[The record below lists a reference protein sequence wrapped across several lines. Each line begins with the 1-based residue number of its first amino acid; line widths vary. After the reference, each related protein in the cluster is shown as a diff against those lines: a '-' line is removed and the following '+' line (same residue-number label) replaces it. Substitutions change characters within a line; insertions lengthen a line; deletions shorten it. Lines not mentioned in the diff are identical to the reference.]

1 MATSKKQFEISEASY
16 VSSGDGQRQARR
28 LAEQCFL
35 IDNWRVY
42 TGYSRWGRDKGS
54 KTSKHFKN
62 FTPIHGGSPEV
73 LISMLT
79 GKPGTQILFDMTPDQ
94 KALLVPKIRI
104 FKSYLVTDPSK
115 SPSEYKD
122 VEFNFPSEAMSQ
134 EEVAQITK
142 DKFGRGHGVGI
153 QSFEWTY
160 DGKDPAQVKY
170 STKCK
175 LTLFFQNLADFTAPR
190 KSREKFKGKDIQY
203 KFSDIINPYE
213 SKIYSKE
220 EGQVLRKNDDSSA
233 WRLKAIV
240 GWSLPRGIK
249 DKKLMSPGMLSAIN
263 DCKVVLYLT
272 VTEHDIEFNQDG
284 SLRVTVDFVGAL
296 ENALQDPRSNVFGKA
311 RMGLAESNARQR
323 AFSEESGT
331 NKSAIRVTPAEA
343 RAELDRRKREKDAKE
358 GSDGSPS
365 NYDSKDEELNDRL
378 AEVDE
383 DRLNRIIATYDNV
396 KALSEAEMRREQQK
410 YFINS
415 LIASDRLKVAAIPQ
429 EELGMWNGKQLKAT
443 ALARFR
449 ALRSD
454 LLTMGPAGKA
464 ELAAVLKAAGIT
476 DKSVIEDM
484 ISRKPYAYEKET
496 DTSWIKDRDISRLT
510 NREKSI
516 LKTYTEAAQRLH
528 KGGSGQSGKDK
539 FWQEKAKNA
548 TSRGQSSVNYSNKLD
563 EQQNE
568 HSEDAST
575 HHKIEDAG
583 IAKDWINDAD
593 KSLHKWVRDLDPA
606 NSKFTNGDRTF
617 VQFEFM
623 YFGDIIEIALN
634 NFANHPDHKRQKI
647 LMGDFY
653 FFDRFTK
660 KKIQINLADIP
671 VSFHYFLIWYQ
682 NRIIKRDIINM
693 SAHDFIKEIIS
704 YIINPMFGTT
714 CYGSETGE
722 SAQNYLTV
730 KSSTFNAPA
739 ASDGSD
745 RLTGRSKNGRLFVV
759 GGLNGMKANI
769 VRGTHSK
776 PDSSKEVSGLQAKPG
791 SNPANI
797 FNYTILY
804 ANSSNVNRLT
814 GNPLEDSSNGIYHLR
829 VGADRGLAKKFNFKA
844 EKRKYAAE
852 ASVVD
857 RNQRSDIEGLRGS
870 KYNCDIEMIGNPLF
884 QNGQYIFIDPSMM
897 GFGNFSEKA
906 FQENQRILRLGGY
919 YLIIEVQCSIDSAG
933 FQTTLKTLW
942 ENFPTNYKRRRGGES
957 IEMAST
963 NHPSTNSLAAQDP
976 TEQPTHQRDHGRRA
990 GAAAAKA
997 KDWISGWGDQR

>member
-153 QSFEWTY
+153 QSFEWIY

-220 EGQVLRKNDDSSA
+220 ESQALRKNDDSSA

-311 RMGLAESNARQR
+311 RMGQADAFARQR
-323 AFSEESGT
+323 ANAEDGGGT
-331 NKSAIRVTPAEA
+331 DKDSIKVTPAEA
-343 RAELDRRKREKDAKE
+343 RAELARRKREKDDE
-358 GSDGSPS
+358 EESPDGSPPRH
-365 NYDSKDEELNDRL
+365 DSKDEELNDRL
-378 AEVDE
+378 TEVSE
-383 DRLNRIIATYDNV
+383 DRLKDVIDTYDNV

-415 LIASDRLKVAAIPQ
+415 LITSNRLKVAAIPQ
-429 EELGMWNGKQLKAT
+429 EELGLWNGKQLTAT

-464 ELAAVLKAAGIT
+464 ELAAVLQAAGIT
-476 DKSVIEDM
+476 DESVIEDM

-496 DTSWIKDRDISRLT
+496 DTSWIKNRDTSRLT
-510 NREKSI
+510 NREKQI
-516 LKTYTEAAQRLH
+516 LETYKQNR
-528 KGGSGQSGKDK
+528 GSAGADE
-539 FWQEKAKNA
+539 FWQNKAKNA
-548 TSRGQSSVNYSNKLD
+548 ANRGDSSVNYSNKLD
-563 EQQNE
+563 EQQFRLQRQATSA
-568 HSEDAST
+568 HD
-575 HHKIEDAG
+575 IEDAG
-583 IAKDWINDAD
+583 DAKGWIQDAD
-593 KSLHKWVRDLDPA
+593 ESLHKWVRDLDPA
-606 NSKFTNGDRTF
+606 NSKFTIGDRTF

-623 YFGDIIEIALN
+623 YFGDIIEVALN

-722 SAQNYLTV
+722 SSQNYLTV

-804 ANSSNVNRLT
+804 ANSSDVNRLS

-963 NHPSTNSLAAQDP
+963 NNPSTNSLAAQDP
-976 TEQPTHQRDHGRRA
+976 TEQPITA
-990 GAAAAKA
+990 
-997 KDWISGWGDQR
+997 GDQR